1 MEAVQNETPIERKK
15 RLKSEYNKRYK
26 EKKKEEKEEKQK
38 EKPKKKP
45 EKKEVLFEDAVDEI
59 MKKNKYYEE
68 EEDDDDDDDY
78 SLDNYINRIVDMKV
92 KEISQGRTTKH
103 KIMTIVSLVFMLLCL
118 NNQMIFNLFRGI
130 LGQFMT
136 KKVTNSPQ
144 PQPEPEQ
151 EKEEEEKKKISSP
164 ESLREQGDELEKLEI
179 DSAE

>member
-38 EKPKKKP
+38 EKPEKKKK
-45 EKKEVLFEDAVDEI
+45 EKEDLFEDAIDEI
-59 MKKNKYYEE
+59 MTKNKYYEE
-68 EEDDDDDDDY
+68 EEDEEEDDDY

-103 KIMTIVSLVFMLLCL
+103 KIVTIVSLVFMLLCL

-136 KKVTNSPQ
+136 KKVTNQ
-144 PQPEPEQ
+144 PQPEPQPEP
-151 EKEEEEKKKISSP
+151 EKEEEEKKKKISP
-164 ESLREQGDELEKLEI
+164 ESLKEQGDELEKLEDI
-179 DSAE
+179 SAE